1 MTFDRKSGI
10 ITSLVY
16 SGLEMIDKKRGF
28 LFSRYRS
35 ISNDRLGRVDAEIK
49 TGDVDWRYSSNR
61 DTVIVC
67 VDQQI
72 TSPRCSK
79 VAMQTSYRITSGGR
93 IEVEASFDNAQRDN
107 SSNGR
112 QSSRQYPR
120 LGLQASLSFDLENV
134 DVEAWT
140 TFNQESRIIEN

>member
-1 MTFDRKSGI
+1 
-10 ITSLVY
+10 
-16 SGLEMIDKKRGF
+16 MIDKKRGF

-112 QSSRQYPR
+112 QSLRQYPR